1 MNVQEIYDRQF
12 PRVYRV
18 ALLLLKNT
26 ADAEDATQNVFLKYM
41 EKSVVFRDE
50 EHEKAWFI
58 TVTRNHCKDVLKSFW
73 HKNIQWDTIPER
85 GSLEKEDSEMLELI
99 MQLSRKYR
107 EVLYLYYYEGYS
119 VKEMARILKRKPS
132 TIQTQMSVARKK
144 IKQMLEQEEN
154 ENERR

>member
-73 HKNIQWDTIPER
+73 HKNIQLDTIPER